1 MVRSTCTL
9 NSPAGAPGI
18 GVRTGNPTAVNM
30 SPPLVTKMSRD
41 VVLGGGVVMT
51 TVTAPRR
58 FWQSA
63 RASMAVPSTARQTTG
78 AIFVFHFMTNPPGQ
92 VPFQAHVELLRSFLA
107 HRDEIVERIQA
118 VLNAQRKPIE
128 YLQDGSLLS
137 RHFEDCFFT
146 LTGVTPDQSR
156 LRGQLEDAH
165 WASGFRPR
173 ELPGLHN
180 GLVDPVEMMI
190 RGFHL
195 WGQTRWPGRNG
206 RVRYAHTLFNLYVIR
221 CLALLT
227 MRLWDD
233 GLVRRSL
240 GEGGSS
246 SAGDRLSQVQ
256 GVLDQLW
263 TITPAD
269 QPVLVRDARW
279 LIQLAQSP
287 ATDDLGA
294 YFEVA
299 ERIAETFSEED
310 RIEIHKAGVRMAA
323 GHLRSQIR
331 YYSMKKAVSL
341 DENSLVLSTRNS
353 NALDFALLIQDLVP
367 LLEAYENAW
376 HSEDGQKR
384 LELADAICQGISPD
398 PELFLN
404 RVELL
409 GPYSMIEHLFITTD
423 RDGHVVYTPMGR
435 RHLQLLQEYEARIG
449 RLSKPL
455 YDDCP
460 NFRPVAGAYSP
471 YGVLYGFSSD
481 LIEHMALK
489 TLQPDALKHFS
500 LEYVFVGGEANTDKL
515 AWVSGWR
522 KLPHL
527 KREVEK
533 LFDYPQQFAED
544 IFDRIEHALRRRVS
558 DGDANAAVQTGRLFI
573 LPGDNRQ
580 ADSKASLIPDLP
592 VRYIGSSDTQ
602 IVAAHK
608 ADSYDETH
616 LLSDRREGK
625 CVLSYK
631 TPGGWVAITKAIL
644 TEVLGAGRDVKIVG
658 LPPVAV
664 RSEEHTSELQSQSNL
679 VCRLLLEKKN
689 KKKYKIKNNIKT

>member
-1 MVRSTCTL
+1 
-9 NSPAGAPGI
+9 
-18 GVRTGNPTAVNM
+18 
-30 SPPLVTKMSRD
+30 
-41 VVLGGGVVMT
+41 
-51 TVTAPRR
+51 
-58 FWQSA
+58 
-63 RASMAVPSTARQTTG
+63 MAE
-78 AIFVFHFMTNPPGQ
+78 
-92 VPFQAHVELLRSFLA
+92 VPFQAHIELLQFFLA
-107 HRDEIVERIQA
+107 RRDDIVERVQG

-128 YLQDGSLLS
+128 YLRDGSLLS
-137 RHFEDCFFT
+137 RHFEDCFFI
-146 LTGVTPDQSR
+146 GVTHSQSR
-156 LRGQLEDAH
+156 LRGQLEEAH
-165 WASGFRPR
+165 WSSGFRPR

-180 GLVDPVEMMI
+180 GLVDPAEMMI

-221 CLALLT
+221 CLELLS
-227 MRLWDD
+227 MRLWDA

-240 GEGGSS
+240 GEGESI
-246 SAGDRLSQVQ
+246 SAGDRLSHLQ

-263 TITPAD
+263 KGTPSD

-279 LIQLAQSP
+279 LIQMAQSP
-287 ATDDLGA
+287 ATDELGA

-299 ERIAETFSEED
+299 ENIAETLSEED
-310 RIEIHKAGVRMAA
+310 QIEIHKAGVRMTG

-331 YYSMKKAVSL
+331 YYSMKEAVPL
-341 DENSLVLSTRNS
+341 NEESLVLSTRNT
-353 NALDFALLIQDLVP
+353 NALDFALLIQELVP
-367 LLEAYENAW
+367 LLEAYEHAW
-376 HSEDGQKR
+376 QSDDGQKR
-384 LELADAICQGISPD
+384 LALAGAICQGISPD

-409 GPYSMIEHLFITTD
+409 GAYSMIEHLFITTE
-423 RDGHVVYTPMGR
+423 RDGQVAYTPMGR
-435 RHLQLLQEYEARIG
+435 RHVQLLQAYEARID
-449 RLSKPL
+449 RVSKPL
-455 YDDCP
+455 YEDCP

-481 LIEHMALK
+481 LIEHMVLK
-489 TLQPDALKHFS
+489 TIQPDAVTHFT
-500 LEYVFVGGEANTDKL
+500 LEDVFVDGEANTGKL

-527 KREVEK
+527 KAEVAQ

-544 IFDRIEHALRRRVS
+544 IFNRIAHALRRRVS
-558 DGDANAAVQTGRLFI
+558 GGDGNAVVHTGRLFI
-573 LPGDNRQ
+573 LPGDELQ

-592 VRYIGSSDTQ
+592 VRYIRSSDME

-608 ADSYDETH
+608 AEAYDERH

-658 LPPVAV
+658 LPPVAAGV
-664 RSEEHTSELQSQSNL
+664 LTLMCPNL
-679 VCRLLLEKKN
+679 VILPDNVLQAAFPRLE
-689 KKKYKIKNNIKT
+689 